1 MKKFVWAT
9 SLCLIFLF
17 SNAIADDGLSLGASY
32 GYVNIEDSDQVF
44 SFDAADTGYKF
55 FGSYMFKNGFGIEG
69 GYIDFGAPDDSL
81 LGQTAKIDA
90 EAWSLY
96 GVGALGLSDSFD
108 LFAKAGVVS
117 WEADS
122 LIDGVLVGAD
132 DGEDL
137 ALGIGARFNSGG
149 ALGLRAEFEWFE
161 IDDADA
167 VWMASVGIE
176 FRF

>member
-32 GYVNIEDSDQVF
+32 GYVNIEDSDQGF

-149 ALGLRAEFEWFE
+149 ALGLRAEFEWFD

>member
-1 MKKFVWAT
+1 MKKFAWAT
-9 SLCLIFLF
+9 SLCLIILAGTA
-17 SNAIADDGLSLGASY
+17 SADDGFSLGASY
-32 GYVNIEDSDQVF
+32 GYVNIEDSDQDF
-44 SFDAADTGYKF
+44 SFDATDTGYKLF
-55 FGSYMFKNGFGIEG
+55 ASYTFRNGFGIEG
-69 GYIDFGAPDDSL
+69 GYIDFGKPDDDI
-81 LGQTAKIDA
+81 LGQIARIDA
-90 EAWSLY
+90 DGWNLY
-96 GVGALGLSDSFD
+96 GVGNLGLSDSFD

-122 LIDGVLVGAD
+122 LIDGVQVGAD

-149 ALGLRAEFEWFE
+149 ALGLRAEFEWFD

>member
-1 MKKFVWAT
+1 MNKIAFAISSCLLFLAT
-9 SLCLIFLF
+9 G
-17 SNAIADDGLSLGASY
+17 AAADGLSVGASY
-32 GYVNIEDSDQVF
+32 GYANIKDTESGF

-55 FGSYMFKNGFGIEG
+55 FGNYMFTNGFGIEG
-69 GYIDFGAPDDSL
+69 GYIEFGEPDDDF
-81 LGQTAKIDA
+81 LGQVARIEA

-96 GVGALGLSDSFD
+96 GVGALGLSESFD

-122 LIDGVLVGAD
+122 LLDGMPVGTD

-137 ALGIGARFNSGG
+137 ALGIGARFGLG
-149 ALGLRAEFEWFE
+149 ALGLRTEFEWFDVE
-161 IDDADA
+161 DADA
-167 VWMASVGIE
+167 VWMASVGLE